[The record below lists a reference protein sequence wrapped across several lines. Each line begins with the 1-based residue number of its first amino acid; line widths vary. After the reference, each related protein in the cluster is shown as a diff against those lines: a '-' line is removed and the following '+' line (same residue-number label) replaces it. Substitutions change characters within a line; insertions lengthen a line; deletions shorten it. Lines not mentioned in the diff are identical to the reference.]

1 MESRFVVRRSE
12 RRFTNS
18 LKRSRICSSIGRG
31 QGNGFAANEK
41 KKREVTVEFIH
52 RIQELRNVVDKIDN
66 FVRKLISCWLGGETP
81 PPHPQ
86 KNGHPVKDD
95 RFEKIF
101 RED

>member
-1 MESRFVVRRSE
+1 MESRCVVRRSE

-31 QGNGFAANEK
+31 QGNRFATNEK
-41 KKREVTVEFIH
+41 KKREVAVEFIH
-52 RIQELRNVVDKIDN
+52 RIEEFRNVVDKIDN
-66 FVRKLISCWLGGETP
+66 FVRKLAGCWFSGSTP
-81 PPHPQ
+81 PPR
-86 KNGHPVKDD
+86 KNGHPMKDD